1 MSREPHRQ
9 PTSPSECSTSRSA
22 AGNRATSEKH
32 DLCSFIDDRL
42 NVLVP
47 TCEICFSL
55 SQELGG
61 PRSSEISSV
70 SALGRRN
77 SAKPCREDSNK
88 QRVVPA
94 HPHRNDCPMKFATS
108 RLVGSVKRQVATG
121 IRGVIRA
128 RDLFR
133 TVEFSSLAPKRSP
146 LAPEPSA
153 KNRSTLAA
161 VSSKPVTL
169 RFSRTTSFLF

>member
-1 MSREPHRQ
+1 
-9 PTSPSECSTSRSA
+9 
-22 AGNRATSEKH
+22 
-32 DLCSFIDDRL
+32 
-42 NVLVP
+42 
-47 TCEICFSL
+47 
-55 SQELGG
+55 
-61 PRSSEISSV
+61 
-70 SALGRRN
+70 
-77 SAKPCREDSNK
+77 
-88 QRVVPA
+88 
-94 HPHRNDCPMKFATS
+94 MKFATS